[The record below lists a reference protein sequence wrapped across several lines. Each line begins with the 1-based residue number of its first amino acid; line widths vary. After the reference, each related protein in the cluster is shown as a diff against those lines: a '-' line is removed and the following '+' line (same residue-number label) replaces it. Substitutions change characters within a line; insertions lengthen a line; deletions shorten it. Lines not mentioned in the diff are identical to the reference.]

1 MELRNTCGRFL
12 VLIATTVEAM
22 TSKGLRSDALSTDTE
37 LDASY
42 NVGLTTKTFIGYSL
56 C

>member
-1 MELRNTCGRFL
+1 
-12 VLIATTVEAM
+12 M

-42 NVGLTTKTFIGYSL
+42 NVTITNRNLYWL
-56 C
+56 

>member
-1 MELRNTCGRFL
+1 
-12 VLIATTVEAM
+12 M
-22 TSKGLRSDALSTDTE
+22 TSKGIRRDALSTDTK

-42 NVGLTTKTFIGYSL
+42 NVANTTKTFIGYSL